1 MKVLIT
7 LQRSKNPKFKMYLL
21 EPHVK
26 EKFFVLYFLSIF
38 YYQQLEN
45 LKNHSGPSNN
55 LFDIKKYLTFTYM
68 NLFKAS
74 VIL

>member
-1 MKVLIT
+1 
-7 LQRSKNPKFKMYLL
+7 MYLL

-26 EKFFVLYFLSIF
+26 ENWKSFFVLYFILVF

-45 LKNHSGPSNN
+45 LKNHSGPSHN

-68 NLFKAS
+68 NEPF
-74 VIL
+74 